1 LYEVSP
7 LLGLK
12 MKLGGNTEIIYTRG
26 YHVEPKK
33 NEDDI
38 NWQETS
44 LEDVAQA
51 RMTEKIDADIKAK
64 RQKLLEEAV
73 ALAKVTDEVI
83 IIGGL
88 NHDYESEGLD
98 RKDMKLPYEQDT
110 LIKEVL
116 KVNPNTVVVMMAG
129 SPVEM
134 GEWIQTAKA
143 VVWCWYGGMEG
154 GTALAEVLLGEV
166 NPSGKLPMTFPK
178 KLSDCSAYSL
188 GEFPGG
194 KTVSYSE
201 GIFVGYRY
209 YDTYKIEP
217 EFCFG
222 HGLSYTTFDYD
233 NMCLEVEETDD
244 VKISV
249 TFEVTNKGNRTG
261 METAQLYVA
270 CKNSTVNRPVQEL
283 KQYIKVELKPGQK
296 EKVTLVLDKTAFGYY
311 NTDKKQ
317 FQTEVGTYE
326 IRVGSSS
333 RDIRL
338 KGEIELKQGYCY

>member
-1 LYEVSP
+1 
-7 LLGLK
+7 
-12 MKLGGNTEIIYTRG
+12 M
-26 YHVEPKK
+26 
-33 NEDDI
+33 
-38 NWQETS
+38 
-44 LEDVAQA
+44 
-51 RMTEKIDADIKAK
+51 
-64 RQKLLEEAV
+64 EEAV

-83 IIGGL
+83 IVGGL
-88 NHDYESEGLD
+88 NHDYDSEGLD
-98 RKDMKLPYEQDT
+98 RRDMKLPYEQDT

-116 KVNPNTVVVMMAG
+116 KVNPNTIVVLMAG

-134 GEWIQTAKA
+134 GEWLQTAKA

-154 GTALAEVLLGEV
+154 GTALAEVLLGDV

-178 KLSDCSAYSL
+178 ILSDCSAYSL

-222 HGLSYTTFDYD
+222 HGLSYTSFDY
-233 NMCLEVEETDD
+233 NNISLEVEETED

-249 TFEVTNKGNRTG
+249 TFEVTNNGSRVG
-261 METAQLYVA
+261 LETAQLYVA
-270 CKNSTVNRPVQEL
+270 CKNSNLERPVQEL
-283 KQYIKVELKPGQK
+283 KQYIKIALEPGQK

-317 FQTEVGTYE
+317 FLAEAGTYE
-326 IRVGSSS
+326 IRIGSSS

-338 KGEIELKQGYCY
+338 KGEIELKQEHYY